1 MRVLVVGGGGREHA
15 IAWRLAQSPR
25 AELLLVAPG
34 NAGIA
39 DSASCVSVDPEDV
52 GEIVDL
58 VEREDVHLTV
68 VGPEGPLV
76 SGLADALAER
86 GRAVFGPTRAAARIE
101 GSKAWAKELMR
112 RHGIPT
118 AEAGTFTDVEP
129 AMAFVEQLGGRAVVK
144 ADGLAAGKGVVVA
157 DDLVAAATAIRACV
171 VEGAF
176 GEAGRTVVVEEVLEG
191 PEVSAFALVDGE
203 TVVPLTLSQD
213 FKRIGDD
220 DTGPNTGGMGAYS
233 PVPWVGPEAER
244 RIWDD
249 IVRPSA
255 AAMVAEGAPYRGVL
269 FAGLMLTADGPRALE
284 FNCRFGDP
292 ETQALMPR
300 LRTDLLDLVE
310 AGARGE
316 LAGMKVDWSEEAAV
330 AVVLASRGYP
340 GLYQTGLPITGL
352 GDAAG
357 VDGVTVFHAGTAR
370 TGDSVVTGGGRV
382 LAVSALGA
390 DIADARDRAYEAVSR
405 ISFEGMRYRRDI
417 AARVAEEEAP

>member
-15 IAWRLAQSPR
+15 IAWRLGQSPR
-25 AELLLVAPG
+25 VERLLVAPG
-34 NAGIA
+34 NAGISEPA
-39 DSASCVSVDPEDV
+39 VCVPVDPEEVD
-52 GEIVDL
+52 EIVEL
-58 VEREDVHLTV
+58 VEHEDVHLTV

-76 SGLADALAER
+76 AGLADALADR
-86 GRAVFGPTRAAARIE
+86 GRAVFGPTRAAAMIE
-101 GSKAWAKELMR
+101 GSKAWAKELML

-118 AEAGTFTDVEP
+118 ADAGTFTEVDRAV
-129 AMAFVEQLGGRAVVK
+129 AFVKELGGRAVVK

-157 DDLVAAATAIRACV
+157 DDHVVAAAAIRASL

-176 GEAGRTVVVEEVLEG
+176 GDAGRTVVVEEVLEG

-213 FKRIGDD
+213 FKRAGDG

-233 PVPWVGPEAER
+233 PVAWVDDSDER
-244 RIWDD
+244 RIWDE
-249 IVRPSA
+249 IVRPAA

-269 FAGLMLTADGPRALE
+269 FAGLMLTADGPKALE

-316 LAGMKVDWSEEAAV
+316 LAGMKVDWTEEASV

-352 GDAAG
+352 IDAAG
-357 VDGVTVFHAGTAR
+357 VDGVTVFHAGTAE

-390 DIADARDRAYEAVSR
+390 DIADARARAYEAVSK

-417 AARVAEEEAP
+417 AARVTEEGAP

>member
-15 IAWRLAQSPR
+15 IVWRLGQSPR
-25 AELLLVAPG
+25 VERLLVAPG
-34 NAGIA
+34 NPGI
-39 DSASCVSVDPEDV
+39 SEPASCVPVDPEDV
-52 GEIVDL
+52 GGIVEL

-76 SGLADALAER
+76 AGLADVLAER
-86 GRAVFGPTRAAARIE
+86 GRAVFGPTRAAAMIE
-101 GSKAWAKELMR
+101 GSKAWAKELML
-112 RHGIPT
+112 RHGVPT
-118 AEAGTFTDVEP
+118 AEAGTFTEVEP
-129 AMAFVEQLGGRAVVK
+129 ALAFVRELGGRAVVK

-157 DDLVAAATAIRACV
+157 DDHVAAAAAIRASL

-176 GEAGRTVVVEEVLEG
+176 GDAGSTVVVEEVLEG

-203 TVVPLTLSQD
+203 TVVPLALSQD
-213 FKRIGDD
+213 FKRAGDG

-233 PVPWVGPEAER
+233 PVPWVDAFVER
-244 RIWDD
+244 RIWDE
-249 IVRPSA
+249 IVRPAA
-255 AAMVAEGAPYRGVL
+255 AAMKAEGAPYRGVL
-269 FAGLMLTADGPRALE
+269 FAGLMLTADGPKALE

-316 LAGMKVDWSEEAAV
+316 LAGVKVDWTEEAAV

-352 GDAAG
+352 ADAAG
-357 VDGVTVFHAGTAR
+357 VDGATVFHAGTAE

-390 DIADARDRAYEAVSR
+390 NIADARARAYEAVSK

-417 AARVAEEEAP
+417 AARVTGEGAP

>member
-25 AELLLVAPG
+25 TERLLVAPG
-34 NAGIA
+34 NAGIGE
-39 DSASCVSVDPEDV
+39 SGSCVPVDPEDV

-58 VEREDVHLTV
+58 VEREDIHLTV

-76 SGLADALAER
+76 RGLADALADR

-101 GSKAWAKELMR
+101 GSKAWAKELML

-118 AEAGTFTDVEP
+118 AEAGTFTEVEP
-129 AMAFVEQLGGRAVVK
+129 ALAFVEELGGRAVVK

-157 DDLVAAATAIRACV
+157 DDHVAAATAIRASL

-176 GEAGRTVVVEEVLEG
+176 GDAGRTVVVEEVLEG
-191 PEVSAFALVDGE
+191 PEISAFALVDGE

-213 FKRIGDD
+213 FKRIGDGD
-220 DTGPNTGGMGAYS
+220 SGPNTGGMGAYS
-233 PVPWVGPEAER
+233 PVPWVDLPAER
-244 RIWDD
+244 RIWDE
-249 IVRPSA
+249 IVRPAA

-269 FAGLMLTADGPRALE
+269 FAGLMLTADGPKALE

-316 LAGMKVDWSEEAAV
+316 LAGVKVDWSDEAAV

-352 GDAAG
+352 GGAAG
-357 VDGVTVFHAGTAR
+357 VDGVTVFHAGTAE
-370 TGDSVVTGGGRV
+370 TGDSVVTSGGRV

-390 DIADARDRAYEAVSR
+390 DIADARDRAYEAVSK

-417 AARVAEEEAP
+417 AARVIEEEAP